1 MSNSVAWD
9 EGCFHASS
17 IRQYLTCPRQYYFR
31 HVLGMKSD
39 DVALASITGSAY
51 HHCISWWHRARDTD
65 GMSVPDVDALVEE
78 FSGECQRRVRVCLE
92 SGKEINGY
100 SADAMAKALKEAT
113 LILGGYVADPRN
125 DVTLLCNERRFK
137 VGIGSGKTVYPFA
150 GTVDQVRMRRD
161 GTYDLVDLKSGKTK
175 PQDVLLAL
183 DYQLSVYALAM
194 VKGEWETHSDTA
206 TTWEVI
212 GQRADTIAI
221 CHLRDYLPKQKNEFS
236 EEIILKGE
244 YEINPATGKKR
255 QKRVPNPK
263 FAEGYKKG
271 DLGPVF
277 YRTQRSPYELTQ
289 ADKDLARVCAAIRF
303 KMYFRRPVAQGACVG
318 FCRYVGECSTERSD
332 PL

>member
-1 MSNSVAWD
+1 MNHSVAWD

-31 HVLGMKSD
+31 HVLGMKTE

-65 GMSVPDVDALVEE
+65 GLDVPDTDALVEE
-78 FSGECQRRVRVCLE
+78 FSGECMRRVRVCME
-92 SGKEINGY
+92 SGKEVNGY
-100 SADAMAKALKEAT
+100 SPEALAKVLVEAR
-113 LILGGYVADPRN
+113 LILGGYVTDPRN
-125 DVTLLCNERRFK
+125 DLTLLCNERRFRVN
-137 VGIGSGKTVYPFA
+137 VGSKKRPYPFA
-150 GTVDQVRMRRD
+150 GTVDQVRMRHD
-161 GTYDLVDLKSGKTK
+161 GTYDLVDLKSGKMK
-175 PQDVLLAL
+175 PNDILLAL

-194 VKGEWETHSDTA
+194 AKGEWEAHSDTE

-236 EEIILKGE
+236 EEIVIKGE
-244 YEINPATGKKR
+244 KEINPATGRER
-255 QKRVPNPK
+255 QKRIPNPK

-271 DLGPVF
+271 DIGPVF
-277 YRTQRSPYELTQ
+277 YRTQRSAYELIQ
-289 ADKDLARVCAAIRF
+289 ADKDLARVCAAIKF
-303 KMYFRRPVAQGACVG
+303 KMFFRRPVAQGACVG
-318 FCRYVGECSTERSD
+318 FCRFVGECSTERSD